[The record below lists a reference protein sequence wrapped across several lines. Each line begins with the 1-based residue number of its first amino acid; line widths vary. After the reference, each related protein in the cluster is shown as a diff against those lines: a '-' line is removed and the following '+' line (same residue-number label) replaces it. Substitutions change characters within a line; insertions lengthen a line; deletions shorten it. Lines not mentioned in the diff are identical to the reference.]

1 MPRVY
6 EKSEAKKRRRGEK
19 NQCAYAMW
27 PRKKK
32 RKDGE
37 SRRSRKNTRTRV
49 GALDG
54 FVEAEGAALVGW
66 AILRG
71 PAPLALAARAQ
82 ASRTTRACASRARP
96 PRLPL
101 FFSTARQ
108 RDLGFAPQ
116 GGSRGPR
123 HTARAPRTAPRR
135 AGRARPR
142 WRPPC
147 CARSG
152 EFSRSPGR
160 PSSASA
166 ARCRASTPSRSSVRA
181 RAPPSG
187 ASGRACA
194 APWPGGGGG
203 RRGGG
208 GGGLR
213 VGLG

>member
-1 MPRVY
+1 MRVRNVA
-6 EKSEAKKRRRGEK
+6 SQKK
-19 NQCAYAMW
+19 
-27 PRKKK
+27 
-32 RKDGE
+32 KDGE

-66 AILRG
+66 AMLRG
-71 PAPLALAARAQ
+71 PASPALAARAQ
-82 ASRTTRACASRARP
+82 ASRTTRASASRGRL

-108 RDLGFAPQ
+108 RDLGFAPA

-135 AGRARPR
+135 AGRARLR

-147 CARSG
+147 CARLG
-152 EFSRSPGR
+152 EFSRSLGR

-166 ARCRASTPSRSSVRA
+166 ARCWASTPSRSSVRA

-194 APWPGGGGG
+194 APWPRTPGWKRKEGVGV
-203 RRGGG
+203 
-208 GGGLR
+208 LR